1 VTEVADLDYLVLSV
15 VGGDPAV
22 VRAEG
27 ELDVA
32 GVCPLL
38 LVLAE
43 RDGDVELDCSGLSF
57 IDAAGVGAIVRAHQA
72 CEARGAKLVLVDP
85 SDPVVRVLRLVK
97 LDTFF
102 HIR

>member
-1 VTEVADLDYLVLSV
+1 VADLEPLVLSV
-15 VGGDPAV
+15 DGGDPAV

-32 GVCPLL
+32 GVSPL
-38 LVLAE
+38 VSALADQ
-43 RDGDVELDCSGLSF
+43 DGDVELDCSGLSF

-72 CEARGAKLVLVDP
+72 CEARGAKLVLHDP
-85 SDPVVRVLRLVK
+85 SDAVVRVLRLVK
-97 LDTFF
+97 LDTVL

>member
-1 VTEVADLDYLVLSV
+1 MADLDPLVLSV
-15 VGGDPAV
+15 DGGDPAV

-32 GVCPLL
+32 GVSPLL
-38 LVLAE
+38 LVLADQ
-43 RDGDVELDCSGLSF
+43 DGDVDLDCSGLEF

-85 SDPVVRVLRLVK
+85 SNPVVRVLRLVK
-97 LDTFF
+97 LDTVL